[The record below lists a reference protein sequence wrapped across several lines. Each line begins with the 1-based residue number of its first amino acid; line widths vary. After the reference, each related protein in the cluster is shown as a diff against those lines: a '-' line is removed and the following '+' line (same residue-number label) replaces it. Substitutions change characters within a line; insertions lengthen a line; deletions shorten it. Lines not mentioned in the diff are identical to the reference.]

1 MICVPDTLNFV
12 STKRIMDTNTQPSVA
27 SRPPRGPYRRHTLEF
42 KRQVVLQTLQPG
54 ASVARVARLHQL
66 NANQL
71 FGWRKA
77 FREGLLGDEDQPALL
92 PVTVIDT
99 QPSQAVMASTPNPA
113 AHTSVI
119 VLERGDARLRIEGR
133 PDADT
138 LRLVLAQWSR

>member
-1 MICVPDTLNFV
+1 
-12 STKRIMDTNTQPSVA
+12 MDTNTQPTVA
-27 SRPPRGPYRRHTLEF
+27 SHPPRGPYRRHTLKF

-92 PVTVIDT
+92 PVTVIGA
-99 QPSQAVMASTPNPA
+99 QPTQAVMAAMPA
-113 AHTSVI
+113 AQPAVI
-119 VLERGDARLRIEGR
+119 LLERGDTRCRIEGR

>member
-1 MICVPDTLNFV
+1 
-12 STKRIMDTNTQPSVA
+12 MDTNTQPTVS
-27 SRPPRGPYRRHTLEF
+27 SLPSRGPYRRHALEF

-77 FREGLLGDEDQPALL
+77 FREGFLDDEDQPALL
-92 PVTVIDT
+92 PVTMVDAPPT
-99 QPSQAVMASTPNPA
+99 QAVMAAMPNPA
-113 AHTSVI
+113 APTGVI
-119 VLERGDARLRIEGR
+119 LLEREGARLRIEGR

>member
-1 MICVPDTLNFV
+1 
-12 STKRIMDTNTQPSVA
+12 MDTNTQRSVS
-27 SRPPRGPYRRHTLEF
+27 SRPPRGPYRRYTLEF
-42 KRQVVLQTLQPG
+42 KRQVVLQTQQPG

-92 PVTVIDT
+92 PVTVIDA
-99 QPSQAVMASTPNPA
+99 QPTQAVMAAMPNPA
-113 AHTSVI
+113 AQTAVI
-119 VLERGDARLRIEGR
+119 LLERGNARLRIEGR

>member
-1 MICVPDTLNFV
+1 
-12 STKRIMDTNTQPSVA
+12 MDTNTQPSVA

-77 FREGLLGDEDQPALL
+77 FREGLLDDEDRPALL
-92 PVTVIDT
+92 PVIVIDAQPT
-99 QPSQAVMASTPNPA
+99 QAIMAAMPNPA
-113 AHTSVI
+113 AQTAVI
-119 VLERGDARLRIEGR
+119 LLERGDTRCRIEGR

>member
-1 MICVPDTLNFV
+1 
-12 STKRIMDTNTQPSVA
+12 MDTNTQATIS
-27 SRPPRGPYRRHTLEF
+27 SHPPRGPYRRHAREF

-77 FREGLLGDEDQPALL
+77 FREGLLGDEDRPALL
-92 PVTVIDT
+92 PVTVIDALPT
-99 QPSQAVMASTPNPA
+99 QSIMAVMPNPA
-113 AHTSVI
+113 AQAAVI
-119 VLERGDARLRIEGR
+119 LLERGDTRCRIEGR